1 MAEAMAG
8 LADVTASLRYRDRA
22 VLLTMILATLSRAAE
37 PVPNNG
43 TR

>member
-1 MAEAMAG
+1 MAEAMAR
-8 LADVTASLRYRDRA
+8 LTDMTASLRYRDRA
-22 VLLTMILATLSRAAE
+22 VLLAVILATLSRSAE